1 MALVLFAA
9 ILAID
14 QLVKLA
20 VKLSMLPGES
30 IPVIDG
36 FFHFTYVLNPGAA
49 FGMLE
54 NQQIFFIAA
63 GLMIIAVFIYC
74 YPQIRS
80 QCAYFHY
87 GCVALLAGAV
97 GNLID
102 RVRTGLVVDYLDFRV
117 WPVFNIADIAIV
129 VGVISMMY
137 AIIYKMKDN

>member
-20 VKLSMLPGES
+20 VKISMLPGES

-63 GLMIIAVFIYC
+63 GFMIIAVFIYC
-74 YPQIRS
+74 YPRIKS